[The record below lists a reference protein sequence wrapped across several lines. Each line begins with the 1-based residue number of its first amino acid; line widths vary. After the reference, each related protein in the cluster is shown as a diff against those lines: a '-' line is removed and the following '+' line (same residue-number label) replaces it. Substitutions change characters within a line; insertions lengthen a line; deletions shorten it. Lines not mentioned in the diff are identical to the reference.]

1 MCFDEVLKEFGFI
14 KNVEEPCVYKNVSGS
29 IVVFLIL
36 YMDDILLIRNNIPM
50 MEVVKSSLRMSFSM
64 NDLG

>member
-1 MCFDEVLKEFGFI
+1 VLKEVGFI
-14 KNVEEPCVYKNVSGS
+14 KNVEEPRVYKNVSGN

-36 YMDDILLIRNNIPM
+36 YMDDILMIGNNIPM